1 MCTAVSFKTA
11 DHYFGRNLDLFY
23 HYDERVCVTPRN
35 FVFTFRALPAITRHH
50 AMIGMATVIDGTPLY
65 YEATN
70 EKGLSAAGL
79 NFPHNAVYHPLDES
93 KVNVAP
99 FELIPWLLAQYETV
113 SEVKQAAKTL
123 NIADL
128 SFSAQFPATPLHWL
142 VSDSTQSIVLESTA
156 DGLHLYENPTHVLTN
171 NPPFPMQLFSLNN
184 YAHLSPQSP
193 ARAFSDALQQ
203 QNYSLGL
210 GALGLPG
217 DLSSQSRF
225 VRAAYVQLNAR
236 CGESEQESVSQFF
249 HILGSV
255 AQQKGCVLA
264 EADHYEYTLYSSC
277 CNTARGIYYYT
288 TYNNSCIHAVDM
300 HREDLEKSVP
310 VCYPLAEQTTVIY
323 QN

>member
-11 DHYFGRNLDLFY
+11 DHYFGRNLDLYY
-23 HYDERVCVTPRN
+23 HYDERVCVTPRR
-35 FVFTFRALPAITRHH
+35 FPLLFRALPPLTRHH
-50 AMIGMATVIDGTPLY
+50 AMIGMATLIDGTPLY

-70 EKGLSAAGL
+70 EKGVSAAGL
-79 NFPHNAVYHPLDES
+79 NFPTNAVYHPLQEN
-93 KVNVAP
+93 KINVAP
-99 FELIPWLLAQYETV
+99 FELIPWLLGQFETV
-113 SEVKQAAKTL
+113 AQVQQAAKEL

-128 SFSAQFPATPLHWL
+128 SFSEQLPATPLHWL

-171 NPPFPMQLFSLNN
+171 NPPFGLQMFALNN
-184 YAHLSPQSP
+184 YAHLSPKSP
-193 ARAFSDALQQ
+193 SHAFSDALQQ

-225 VRAAYVQLNAR
+225 VRAAFVRLHAS
-236 CGESEQESVSQFF
+236 CGSSEEESVSQFF

-277 CNTARGIYYYT
+277 CNTTRGIYYYT
-288 TYNNSCIHAVDM
+288 TYNNSCPHAVDM
-300 HREDLEKSVP
+300 HREDLEGCVP
-310 VCYPLAEQTTVIY
+310 VGYPLALHTTVVF